1 MYFKNI
7 IILILLSSIILLVTV
22 SLCASGN
29 IPADLILKES
39 DLPGLN
45 LTNPLE
51 TAISWPVVQELPDY
65 MQNPENPSSTAG
77 YNSYPAT
84 GTAVLSS
91 TSVEGIRQ
99 QWSDSNN
106 QALLTV
112 DYAKYNSPEDAQ
124 KGLLYMVYKGTQT
137 GGYDYYSNYYN
148 YIPTCRKI
156 NFGDLSY
163 WVTTPYGGGILYFTK
178 GPYYFMVDSYQQTI
192 EDQAAQKLLEKVEP
206 LFSGQY

>member
-7 IILILLSSIILLVTV
+7 ITPALLSSLILLVIL
-22 SLCASGN
+22 SACAAGN
-29 IPADLILKES
+29 IPGDLILKAS

-45 LTNPLE
+45 LTNPFE

-65 MQNPENPSSTAG
+65 MKNPENPYSPYS
-77 YNSYPAT
+77 YNSPVA
-84 GTAVLSS
+84 GTVVLSS

-99 QWSDSNN
+99 QWSNSNN
-106 QALLTV
+106 QAVLTV

-124 KGLLYMVYKGTQT
+124 NGLLYMVYNGNQT
-137 GGYDYYSNYYN
+137 AGYNYSTYQN
-148 YIPTCRKI
+148 YIPTCRKV
-156 NFGDLSY
+156 NFGDLAY

-178 GPYYFMVDSYQQTI
+178 GSYYFMVDSYQQTI

-206 LFSGQY
+206 LL